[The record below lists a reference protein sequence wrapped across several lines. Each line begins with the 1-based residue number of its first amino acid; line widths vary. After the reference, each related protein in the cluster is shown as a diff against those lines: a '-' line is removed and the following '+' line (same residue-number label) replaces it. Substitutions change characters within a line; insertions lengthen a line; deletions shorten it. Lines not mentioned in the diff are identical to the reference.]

1 MTELPTNKIVD
12 QGIRARVMFDVST
25 LSRWAGPDIGI
36 IRVERELARWALQHV
51 KNAVFVF
58 FDPKAGAYREVK
70 REWIAPIIEG
80 TASINRWTLANTK
93 ARRHKS
99 DLIPHEIKHAAMW
112 ILQFRRNALFT
123 LERMRH
129 RPRPAARVIAERLQ
143 QALITEKYRPYL
155 FNVDG
160 TRRTILAS
168 ETMLGPEVEFNLQDT
183 LVCVGTPWE
192 HSDIHSIKALK
203 ESRGFRFV
211 VLCHDIIPLQFP
223 YFYKQTDV
231 IAFRQYYNEAFPL
244 ADLVVFTAQT
254 TERDTLAYCKMH
266 HLRIND
272 TRVVPPGADAAVPRP
287 SSNNTPPP
295 GLKRGHYVVLVSTVE
310 PRKGH
315 QMIYNVWLRLLAEG
329 VPQKKDFKLVF
340 AGRPGWNVGALID
353 RLKNDTHLGDSFQLL
368 TSLDDDQLA
377 SLYDGAAFCLYPSI
391 YEGYG
396 LPIVEAFFRQK
407 AVLASTGGAIP
418 EVVAGFS
425 PCLDPHDESK
435 WYSMLRQ
442 WIVDPAARTPYETA
456 IRTRFRATSWRAA
469 AQQFFQTIDPTER
482 ISQ

>member
-1 MTELPTNKIVD
+1 
-12 QGIRARVMFDVST
+12 MFDVST

-36 IRVERELARWALQHV
+36 TRVERELARWALQHV
-51 KNAVFVF
+51 KHTVLVF
-58 FDPKAGAYREVK
+58 FDPKTGMYREVN
-70 REWIAPIIEG
+70 REWVAPLIGG
-80 TASINRWTLANTK
+80 TASINRWALANTK

-112 ILQFRRNALFT
+112 IIQFRRNALFM
-123 LERMRH
+123 LERMR
-129 RPRPAARVIAERLQ
+129 RRTRPAARKIAGRLQ

-168 ETMLGPEVEFNLQDT
+168 EIFLGPEVEFNSQDT
-183 LVCVGTPWE
+183 LVCVGAPWE
-192 HSDIHSIKALK
+192 HSDIHSIRALK

-223 YFYKQTDV
+223 YFYKQPDV

-254 TERDTLAYCKMH
+254 TERDALAYCKMH
-266 HLRIND
+266 HLIINE
-272 TRVVPPGADAAVPRP
+272 TCVVPLGADAAVPKMG
-287 SSNNTPPP
+287 SNTTPLP
-295 GLKRGHYVVLVSTVE
+295 GLKRGQYAVLVSTVE

-329 VPQKKDFKLVF
+329 VPQKNDFKLVF

-353 RLKNDTHLGDSFQLL
+353 RLKNDAHLGDSLQLL

-377 SLYDGAAFCLYPSI
+377 SLYDGAAFCLYPSM

-396 LPIVEAFFRQK
+396 LPVVEAFFRQK

-418 EVVAGFS
+418 EVVAGLS

-435 WYSMLRQ
+435 WYSMLKQ
-442 WIVDPAARTPYETA
+442 WIVDPAARAPYEMA
-456 IRTRFRATSWRAA
+456 IRTRFRPTSWSAA
-469 AQQFFQTIDPTER
+469 AQQFFQTIESTA
-482 ISQ
+482 